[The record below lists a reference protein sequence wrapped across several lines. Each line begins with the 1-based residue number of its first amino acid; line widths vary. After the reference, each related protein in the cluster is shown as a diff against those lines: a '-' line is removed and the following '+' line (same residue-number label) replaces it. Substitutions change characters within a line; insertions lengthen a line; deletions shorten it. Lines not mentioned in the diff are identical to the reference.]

1 MWSIIASLLAI
12 AVFASVALMVNDRTA
27 QAIQDA
33 TLRKASE
40 QSAALLSQFSRSAHQ
55 DALSLS
61 KPAGTVILVSDLIND
76 GVLPAGFPTANPLGQ
91 TMRAVVG
98 TTSPNSAAVAAWY
111 DSAPTKLFGRP
122 INASTVTLLS
132 LEIAQSAAAM
142 QQNTGALFGVADT
155 SPPGSGAPYTAIR
168 MPFAATAQN
177 ATTAVPAFSSSV
189 HSAVALYFN

>member
-12 AVFASVALMVNDRTA
+12 AVFASVALIVNDRSV

-40 QSAALLSQFSRSAHQ
+40 QSAALLSQFSRTAHQ

-61 KPAGTVILVSDLIND
+61 KPTGTSIMVSDLISD
-76 GVLPAGFPTANPLGQ
+76 GLLPAGFPTTNPFGQ

-111 DSAPTKLFGRP
+111 DSAPTTLFGRP
-122 INASTVTLLS
+122 INASTVTLVS
-132 LEIAQSAAAM
+132 LEIAQSAASM
-142 QQNTGALFGVADT
+142 QQNTGAIFGVADT
-155 SPPGSGAPYTAIR
+155 SPPGGAAPYTAIR
-168 MPFAATAQN
+168 MPFASTAQT
-177 ATTAVPAFSSSV
+177 ATTTVPAFSSSV
-189 HSAVALYFN
+189 PSAVAIYLN